1 MLVDRT
7 IFKKYYDKKETI
19 MAVKTLSDVSAN
31 GSCYVCSNLISFD
44 NKGNY
49 RCNQCGHTDNWNVEL
64 DTSSVSKCIK
74 CNKPAQVLDDKTP
87 YCAKHYKTKWA
98 KKNI

>member
-1 MLVDRT
+1 MDRAV
-7 IFKKYYDKKETI
+7 FKKYYDKKETI

-49 RCNQCGHTDNWNVEL
+49 RCNQCGHADN
-64 DTSSVSKCIK
+64 
-74 CNKPAQVLDDKTP
+74 
-87 YCAKHYKTKWA
+87 
-98 KKNI
+98 